1 MPTFVVVRTPT
12 PAVSLGDGSS
22 AHSTA
27 ELAVVLL
34 LLLLLLLVSW
44 GRRRWREW
52 WRRLGSGQSPHR
64 RAVARG
70 KPRPAQL
77 AVPCVRLPPPLPL
90 QPPVSHTTDGCPALF
105 SAPPRVLC
113 HGAGASVHAGRGRR
127 ASYGWRRRGAG
138 MAISRCRCQPYT
150 RWLPAATIC
159 ARAWMMGAIDTCLR
173 RSEGLRHRSALK
185 GCGRAGPPS
194 WLCVMVPAGFRGSC
208 GARCVSR

>member
-1 MPTFVVVRTPT
+1 MA
-12 PAVSLGDGSS
+12 PALTAPLSWPSSCCCCCCCWCHGAGDGGGNGGGAWDRGSPRTEEQWHGGS
-22 AHSTA
+22 HGR
-27 ELAVVLL
+27 L
-34 LLLLLLLVSW
+34 SW
-44 GRRRWREW
+44 
-52 WRRLGSGQSPHR
+52 QC
-64 RAVARG
+64 RAFG
-70 KPRPAQL
+70 Y
-77 AVPCVRLPPPLPL
+77 PLPS
-90 QPPVSHTTDGCPALF
+90 PSSHRYRTTDGCPALYLF

>member
-12 PAVSLGDGSS
+12 SAVSLGDGSS

-27 ELAVVLL
+27 ELAVVL

-90 QPPVSHTTDGCPALF
+90 QPPVSHDRRLPCPVLVLCPPACPVSRRGGERACRAREASKLRL
-105 SAPPRVLC
+105 APPRSRYGYIPMQMPAI
-113 HGAGASVHAGRGRR
+113 HQMAAGRYHLR
-127 ASYGWRRRGAG
+127 
-138 MAISRCRCQPYT
+138 
-150 RWLPAATIC
+150 
-159 ARAWMMGAIDTCLR
+159 TCVDD
-173 RSEGLRHRSALK
+173 
-185 GCGRAGPPS
+185 GCY
-194 WLCVMVPAGFRGSC
+194 
-208 GARCVSR
+208 